1 MGFVRANN
9 RDRIKAI
16 TQSVDAVRS
25 ALQSSEVVEVH
36 PSEPKVRKRGFSLSS
51 HEADRRTVYVEGFP
65 MNADHDWLRNEFSR
79 VGEVTLV
86 SMPRHAKTRKFKGFA
101 FVEFTSVEDAGRAC
115 QEFSKRAVDGW
126 LVVTKIEWIRTR
138 KRYGRIREK
147 CGRVAPRE
155 SEGDDEQ
162 GAFEEAE
169 TKPAKRSAEELEA
182 SRPESDGVALK
193 QLPKEEQRER
203 GRPESAHAD
212 AEEETRAQKRKKT
225 KRNKSGSVTA
235 PAPTA

>member
-1 MGFVRANN
+1 MCNR

-16 TQSVDAVRS
+16 TESVDAVRS

-65 MNADHDWLRNEFSR
+65 MNADHDWLRNEFSK

-86 SMPRHAKTRKFKGFA
+86 SMPRHPKTRKFKGFA
-101 FVEFTSVEDAGRAC
+101 FVEFASVEDASRAC
-115 QEFSKRAVDGW
+115 QEYSKRAADGW

-147 CGRVAPRE
+147 CGRVAPRG

-162 GAFEEAE
+162 EAADEAE
-169 TKPAKRSAEELEA
+169 AKPAKRSAEEIEA
-182 SRPESDGVALK
+182 PASERDGVR
-193 QLPKEEQRER
+193 QQHDEQQQQER
-203 GRPESAHAD
+203 RQQEGAQAKP
-212 AEEETRAQKRKKT
+212 EEETRAKKRKKT
-225 KRNKSGSVTA
+225 KRDKTGSAAA